1 MILKTYLDAE
11 QRRYLEKIQG
21 ASDQLLGI
29 INDVLDFSKIEAG
42 KLRLGEEPLSIA
54 KLMAD
59 MQAMFE
65 HSAEEKGVAL
75 NLPVIAITANAMQG
89 DREVC
94 LAAGMSDY
102 IAKPISMDDLSRV
115 LAPCAR
121 RVA

>member
-1 MILKTYLDAE
+1 MKTYLDAE